1 MAMSLDM
8 TFLHSLNPLSK
19 SCLASGRTVSPKQ
32 KYPFSGFSKVIF
44 QSALSLYDDPVPP
57 VGLWYNMY
65 VRKPAV
71 VVINTRLT
79 DIKNSFIS
87 GSTSYFWKSL
97 LPRFLNVSCTH
108 YGMER
113 HDCTPAPDQFFTF
126 YWTTSF
132 YIYLV

>member
-19 SCLASGRTVSPKQ
+19 SSLASGRTVSPKQ

-57 VGLWYNMY
+57 VGLWMFNKNRNLLVYNMY

-79 DIKNSFIS
+79 DLLRILSF
-87 GSTSYFWKSL
+87 L
-97 LPRFLNVSCTH
+97 
-108 YGMER
+108 EA
-113 HDCTPAPDQFFTF
+113 PAIPGNHCCQGF
-126 YWTTSF
+126 
-132 YIYLV
+132 

>member
-79 DIKNSFIS
+79 DLLRILSF
-87 GSTSYFWKSL
+87 L
-97 LPRFLNVSCTH
+97 
-108 YGMER
+108 EA
-113 HDCTPAPDQFFTF
+113 PAIPGNHCCQGF
-126 YWTTSF
+126 
-132 YIYLV
+132 